1 MKTGRCVASPGVS
14 AYSSNLERA
23 RRGRKEGGRE
33 DTEVRPRLKCF
44 SLQSHQVHGQQGGL
58 SHGVPPAGTSAR
70 APERLFPNSWQVSL
84 SVYSRPHPPTS
95 GLAGSVSNGPRV
107 PSLSACIAEQPWL
120 VHLPERF
127 RSRSLIA
134 ESRHRFGSVQ
144 SLSRVPTLCDPHGLQ
159 HSQASLSITNS
170 PKLTTKVCCQ
180 SC

>member
-1 MKTGRCVASPGVS
+1 MPLVQSPGHICRRQASSQSSRDARALGLLSASTHPGHFSPVKTGRCVASPGIS

-84 SVYSRPHPPTS
+84 SVYSRPHLGFGREREQWP
-95 GLAGSVSNGPRV
+95 AGP
-107 PSLSACIAEQPWL
+107 LL
-120 VHLPERF
+120 ERLY
-127 RSRSLIA
+127 R
-134 ESRHRFGSVQ
+134 
-144 SLSRVPTLCDPHGLQ
+144 
-159 HSQASLSITNS
+159 
-170 PKLTTKVCCQ
+170 
-180 SC
+180 